1 MRATSPIDTATKLGK
16 PLRRSSLRQ
25 APQGLVVLG
34 VIITALALL
43 PLAYLIVRAAG
54 ATPRA
59 WDLLLQPRTWAIAA
73 NSIVLTVA
81 VTGSTIILAVP
92 LAWLT
97 VRTDLPGRRFWIVAL
112 VLPLVIPSY
121 VGAFTLLAMFGP
133 RGILQG
139 WLAPLG
145 VQRLPEIYGFPGAW
159 LTLTSFSYP
168 YVLLTVRASLRR
180 MDASLEDVAASLGHS
195 PWRAFWRVTLPLLR
209 PAIAAGGLLVALY
222 TLSDFGAVSLLRFN
236 ALTQAIYTQYRA
248 SFDRS
253 FAALLALLLVLMTL
267 TLLWAE
273 QKARGRARISRT
285 GGSSGRSLST
295 VRLGRWRLPALAFVS
310 CVTLFALILP
320 VGVMLDWLLRGIRNG
335 ETWRPLWHAALNSL
349 GVAGLAA
356 VVTVLAALPIAI
368 LAARYPSRLSRWL
381 ERGSTV
387 GYGLPGVVIGLSLVF
402 FGARYVPILYQ
413 TLPLL
418 IFAYAVRFLPQAVG
432 SSRSSFLQV
441 SPRLEDAA
449 RGLGLSPIR
458 AWLQVT
464 LPLVR
469 PGILAGAALVF
480 LTTIKELPITLM
492 LAPTGFNTL
501 ATEIWSA
508 TAEAF
513 YARAALPALILVAV
527 SSLSIGLLLSQDR
540 DHASSL
546 STFAYPPNRRA
557 AKSRIGAE

>member
-1 MRATSPIDTATKLGK
+1 MRATSPIDTATKLSK

-43 PLAYLIVRAAG
+43 PLAYLVVRAAG

-81 VTGSTIILAVP
+81 VTASSIILAVP

-97 VRTDLPGRRFWIVAL
+97 VRSDLPGRRFWIVAL

-121 VGAFTLLAMFGP
+121 VGAFALLAMFGP

-139 WLAPLG
+139 FLAPLG

-159 LTLTSFSYP
+159 LALTLFSYP

-180 MDASLEDVAASLGHS
+180 MDASLEDAAASLGYS
-195 PWRAFWRVTLPLLR
+195 PWRTFWRVTLPLLR

-273 QKARGRARISRT
+273 QRARGRARISRT
-285 GGSSGRSLST
+285 GGSSSRPLST

-310 CVTLFALILP
+310 FVTLFALILP
-320 VGVMLDWLLRGIRNG
+320 VGVMLDWLLRGLRNG

-349 GVAGLAA
+349 GVSGLAA
-356 VVTVLAALPIAI
+356 AVTVLAALPIAV

-492 LAPTGFNTL
+492 LAPTGFTTL

-527 SSLSIGLLLSQDR
+527 SSLSIGILLSQDR
-540 DHASSL
+540 DHA
-546 STFAYPPNRRA
+546 
-557 AKSRIGAE
+557 

>member
-1 MRATSPIDTATKLGK
+1 MSATSPIDTATKLGK

-34 VIITALALL
+34 VMITALALL
-43 PLAYLIVRAAG
+43 PLAYLVVRAAG

-81 VTGSTIILAVP
+81 VTVSTIILAVP

-121 VGAFTLLAMFGP
+121 VGAFALLAMFGP

-139 WLAPLG
+139 LLAPLG
-145 VQRLPEIYGFPGAW
+145 VERLPEIYGFPGAW
-159 LTLTSFSYP
+159 LALTLFSYP
-168 YVLLTVRASLRR
+168 YVLLTVRASWRR
-180 MDASLEDVAASLGHS
+180 MDASIEEAAASLGHS
-195 PWRAFWRVTLPLLR
+195 PWRTFRRVTLPLLR

-273 QKARGRARISRT
+273 QRARGRARISRT
-285 GGSSGRSLST
+285 GGSSGRSLSI

-310 CVTLFALILP
+310 FVTLFALILP
-320 VGVMLDWLLRGIRNG
+320 VGVMLDWLLRGLRNG

-349 GVAGLAA
+349 GASGLAA
-356 VVTVLAALPIAI
+356 AVTVLAALPIAV
-368 LAARYPSRLSRWL
+368 LAARYPSRLSHWL

-432 SSRSSFLQV
+432 SSRSSFMQV

-449 RGLGLSPIR
+449 RGFGLSPLQ
-458 AWLQVT
+458 AWLRVT

-469 PGILAGAALVF
+469 PGVLAGAALVF

-492 LAPTGFNTL
+492 LAPTGFDTL

-540 DHASSL
+540 DHA
-546 STFAYPPNRRA
+546 
-557 AKSRIGAE
+557 